1 MNLNQSLRNRPVAVI
16 GMSAMFAD
24 AINLEEFWNN
34 IIQAKDSVTE
44 VPESRWRMMTTMIP
58 IQPKQTKHIVNEVDS
73 A

>member
-44 VPESRWRMMTTMIP
+44 VPESRWRIDDYYDP
-58 IQPKQTKHIVNEVDS
+58 DPTKADKT
-73 A
+73 